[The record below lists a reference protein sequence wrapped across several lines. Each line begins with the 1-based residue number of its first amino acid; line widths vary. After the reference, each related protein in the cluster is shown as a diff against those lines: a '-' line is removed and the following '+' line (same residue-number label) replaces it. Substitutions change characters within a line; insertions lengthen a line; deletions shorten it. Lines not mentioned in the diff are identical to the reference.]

1 MSDKIVLLD
10 GHSIRTGLF
19 TAYRIC
25 PMQKDCT
32 RTPYMDS

>member
-10 GHSIRTGLF
+10 GHSILNRAFYGVPD
-19 TAYRIC
+19 R